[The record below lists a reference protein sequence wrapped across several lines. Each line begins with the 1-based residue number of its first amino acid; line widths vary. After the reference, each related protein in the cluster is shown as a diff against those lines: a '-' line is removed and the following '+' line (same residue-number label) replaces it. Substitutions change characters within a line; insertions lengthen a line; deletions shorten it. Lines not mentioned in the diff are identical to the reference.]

1 MLQKLLEGSLIFL
14 PVTYAYI
21 YLNTLGSITHG
32 TFSCNFQNA
41 NLINSTQSTDSKQ
54 ASLT

>member
-41 NLINSTQSTDSKQ
+41 NLINFTQSTDSKQ